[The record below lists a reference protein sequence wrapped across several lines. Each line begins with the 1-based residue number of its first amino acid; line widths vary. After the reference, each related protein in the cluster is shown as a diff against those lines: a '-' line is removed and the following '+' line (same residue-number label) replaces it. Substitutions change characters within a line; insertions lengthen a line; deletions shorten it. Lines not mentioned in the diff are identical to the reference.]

1 MGYSLHK
8 LKDRSP
14 APEQFMRRLKLFHR
28 DERKNFRLRQE
39 QGTENGEKQPHPR
52 LKYPPRVSVTDQH
65 GTGADLSALFNEVRT
80 NCDGGRVSW
89 DKVANNLKLFHP
101 RNPKELEMIYELY
114 LSKYEERVSKNGDN
128 FLEDF
133 EKHLVKERQEEK
145 AKLATE
151 AAVVDL
157 TCHKCESGK
166 DDEQLLIC
174 DSCETGWHMFCM
186 TPPMKRLPPEDELWF
201 CPNCDPGAGKEFGFD
216 VGEDFSLEEF
226 KEYATAIRN
235 NWFHDLGREPT
246 IDEIEEQYW
255 KISGEAERLVYIPYG
270 SDLDTREV
278 GSGFPNPRNEKHSGG
293 EYDEYLRCPWNLNI
307 FPELNGSLLSY
318 LTESIKGVTVP
329 WLYLGMIF
337 SSFCYHT
344 EDSYM
349 YSINYHHFGAPK
361 IWYGTSGG
369 KGAAH
374 FEAAMRSAAPKLF
387 DANPGLFYH
396 LTTMVSP
403 IDLMN
408 RGAKVVRAVQNP
420 GEFVMTFPQ
429 AYHGGFSTGFNCGEA
444 VNFIT
449 ADWIPFGRA
458 ASARYKIHKWEPV
471 FCHEEII
478 LRTVFSP
485 YFKRK
490 AFPRDAKLLYAE
502 LAHIVARERAL
513 REKMLFGIP
522 TRRRVEPSALKHKI
536 CEECKQIP
544 FLSAVELRNPDTRCK
559 TYFCSEHWTTLQ
571 KEGREE
577 FVALYTHTDEEL
589 KQALTKVKEASISH
603 RKIAKKEIFPVPQ
616 QPIIID

>member
-1 MGYSLHK
+1 
-8 LKDRSP
+8 
-14 APEQFMRRLKLFHR
+14 
-28 DERKNFRLRQE
+28 
-39 QGTENGEKQPHPR
+39 
-52 LKYPPRVSVTDQH
+52 
-65 GTGADLSALFNEVRT
+65 
-80 NCDGGRVSW
+80 
-89 DKVANNLKLFHP
+89 
-101 RNPKELEMIYELY
+101 MIYELY

-444 VNFIT
+444 VRIPENHVVSANETLLRGT
-449 ADWIPFGRA
+449 AAISTQCFCSQVRTWLCRSISLPRTGFHSA
-458 ASARYKIHKWEPV
+458 AQPQQGIKY
-471 FCHEEII
+471 
-478 LRTVFSP
+478 TNGSP
-485 YFKRK
+485 YFATRK
-490 AFPRDAKLLYAE
+490 SFFEPSSHRTS
-502 LAHIVARERAL
+502 
-513 REKMLFGIP
+513 REK
-522 TRRRVEPSALKHKI
+522 
-536 CEECKQIP
+536 
-544 FLSAVELRNPDTRCK
+544 LSHGTQ
-559 TYFCSEHWTTLQ
+559 SSSTLSS
-571 KEGREE
+571 RM
-577 FVALYTHTDEEL
+577 
-589 KQALTKVKEASISH
+589 
-603 RKIAKKEIFPVPQ
+603 
-616 QPIIID
+616 